1 MAKKYNTYDW
11 AALKAAFIVSEQH
24 WLPFARGRGVTTST
38 FYAHMRR
45 EGWEAARSAFRA
57 KKAEVVQT
65 AALEVARAEVASRF
79 RSSEDI
85 RGEYHD
91 LAAAMIANIKK
102 LFIDPQTGEP
112 RPDAKVSTRMLRDL
126 VESSERLYKMHMGTG
141 GHSVEVKDIKKEG
154 QILVAGAT
162 SDQLAALSDEEL
174 AKVLHIADQTAALPL
189 PAHPTPVTSEEP
201 SDAS

>member
-1 MAKKYNTYDW
+1 MGYKTYDW
-11 AALKAAFIVSEQH
+11 EKLKAEFIICDLSWPAFAKAHDVNM
-24 WLPFARGRGVTTST
+24 TT
-38 FYAHMRR
+38 FYRHAEA
-45 EGWEAARSAFRA
+45 EGWDAARSAFRA
-57 KKAEVVQT
+57 KKSETQQAVV
-65 AALEVARAEVASRF
+65 LENVRREVASRF

-174 AKVLHIADQTAALPL
+174 AKVLQVADRTAALPL